1 MIGGPEGWG
10 GGPFV
15 QIDSSAGPRARRA
28 GARRAGARRAGGRKE
43 GRSGRPAARLTRQQ
57 QQQLWNSVHPLPP
70 GRRRAA
76 LLQWALWGSR
86 RILHSFKFYRD
97 SIMINFGP
105 SNLRLG

>member
-1 MIGGPEGWG
+1 MVGHSSKSTHRPGRGPAGPE
-10 GGPFV
+10 P
-15 QIDSSAGPRARRA
+15 AGPEPA
-28 GARRAGARRAGGRKE
+28 GPGAAGKDW
-43 GRSGRPAARLTRQQ
+43 RSGRPAARLTRQQ